1 YLSGVIDDVRFDT
14 RVLLRHRYLLS
25 LRWSSSKG
33 VFFGRLVVH
42 DVGIALVDLESDLLA
57 GRDVQRVLV
66 QNQVKQL
73 AVALSVH
80 AHGSVERCVRLVVL
94 ASTHAGDNTQEG
106 GQGGDCSDDLVHVR
120 AIPDLSESK
129 DEGCSSR
136 QDNTDRPL
144 DSHVEVIA

>member
-1 YLSGVIDDVRFDT
+1 MA
-14 RVLLRHRYLLS
+14 LLEL
-25 LRWSSSKG
+25 
-33 VFFGRLVVH
+33 
-42 DVGIALVDLESDLLA
+42 ASDPLA
-57 GRDVQRVLV
+57 GRDGPRVLV

-94 ASTHAGDNTQEG
+94 ESTHAGDNTQEG
-106 GQGGDCSDDLVHVR
+106 GQGGDGSDDLIHVR
-120 AIPDLSESK
+120 PIPDLSESK

-144 DSHVEVIA
+144 DSLVEVIA